1 MRMNMGL
8 VARAFYDRFVHETS
22 EGIFKIGFFKQ
33 NGEALQYKTKMQ
45 ADNPLIV
52 KDKRIVSGFLP
63 LNPVNERTRF
73 LAFARIVSV

>member
-8 VARAFYDRFVHETS
+8 VARAFMIVLCMKLPKEYLKLV
-22 EGIFKIGFFKQ
+22 FKQ

-73 LAFARIVSV
+73 WHLPE